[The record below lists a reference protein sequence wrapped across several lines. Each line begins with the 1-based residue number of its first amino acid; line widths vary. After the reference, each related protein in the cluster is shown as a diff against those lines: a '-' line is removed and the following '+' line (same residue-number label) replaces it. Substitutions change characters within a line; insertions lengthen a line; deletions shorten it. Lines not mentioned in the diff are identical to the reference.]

1 MTAIATYYKTTT
13 MLNELLRWQE
23 IKKSK
28 EPKNK
33 VKEEILGSG
42 LA

>member
-1 MTAIATYYKTTT
+1 

-33 VKEEILGSG
+33 VIEEILGGG